1 MMKTSQLRQ
10 FLYLANTVM
19 ICVVLLALTY
29 LTFSVVEASRHVK
42 EFNEQQVNI
51 VQQQNDLQLCTQH
64 DLTIAVRKIGR
75 KLGLPVDDISIP
87 SVEEI
92 PCDELQTP

>member
-87 SVEEI
+87 NVEEI